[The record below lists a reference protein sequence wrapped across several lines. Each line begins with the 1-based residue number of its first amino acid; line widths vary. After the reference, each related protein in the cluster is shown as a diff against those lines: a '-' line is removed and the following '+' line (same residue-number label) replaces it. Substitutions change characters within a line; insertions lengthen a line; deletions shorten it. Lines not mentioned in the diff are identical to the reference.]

1 MASVSLF
8 SLFYLW
14 FVQDKTKDSG
24 ATDVIVPNSSLNF
37 FSNLMYDIF
46 RTSKLLLFEFSEL
59 GFVI

>member
-1 MASVSLF
+1 M
-8 SLFYLW
+8 
-14 FVQDKTKDSG
+14 QDKTKDSG